1 MPDRIAIT
9 HDRET
14 TAEPNMTSDEGNKRC
29 AELRLAMTAALAIVV
44 GANVHAADMALHMDR
59 IGTVDRHVEGL
70 LARMT
75 VEEKFAQRF
84 TTWINYWLLTHVLCG
99 KWRFDS
105 AMVSDCK
112 AVERLA
118 DLRHVAAHPCDTAI
132 QTGRAGVDVDM
143 PDGVSLQRF
152 VGAVRA
158 NVRQVNCG
166 RPCARRYDGVVVS
179 FWVGPELYDL
189 RRRDTSTVV

>member
-1 MPDRIAIT
+1 
-9 HDRET
+9 
-14 TAEPNMTSDEGNKRC
+14 
-29 AELRLAMTAALAIVV
+29 MTAALAIVV